1 MVALDESNIELTWE
15 CPPCHKKSHPEPEPD
30 LEPPQQTVAKL
41 PKPTPTP
48 SEAISAPVTP
58 PVTPKTPVTPIMP
71 VNHKPAQVWRHEY
84 GVGVSFT
91 TDDTSVIVRPIML
104 SDHVIT
110 SLKKT

>member
-1 MVALDESNIELTWE
+1 MVTATYDFNGVEEKHISFKSGTRIEVLEKQDEWWQGRINGQVGWFPSRYAE
-15 CPPCHKKSHPEPEPD
+15 D
-30 LEPPQQTVAKL
+30 

-91 TDDTSVIVRPIML
+91 TDDTSVIV
-104 SDHVIT
+104 
-110 SLKKT
+110 